1 LSYDLIKTLHI
12 ATVVTTFLLFVTRAA
27 WLFGQANNRPGWMR
41 WLPHVND
48 TLLLIFGIWLA
59 VLAGLN
65 PLLHA
70 WLLAKLIALIVYIWL
85 GMLALK
91 WAQTRRSQVI
101 AIVLALLVFGYMV
114 GAALTKQAGWI
125 GFVGLTTKIF

>member
-1 LSYDLIKTLHI
+1 
-12 ATVVTTFLLFVTRAA
+12 
-27 WLFGQANNRPGWMR
+27 
-41 WLPHVND
+41 
-48 TLLLIFGIWLA
+48 
-59 VLAGLN
+59 
-65 PLLHA
+65 
-70 WLLAKLIALIVYIWL
+70 LIALIVYIWL